1 MNPLIPYIWAAG
13 GVQLLIAASNLLL
26 PSRLRYRENL
36 SKVSP
41 IIRQIFIVHS
51 LYIVLVLGVF
61 SALCFLHAPELAGG
75 GPLGKFLSG
84 CLAVFWLL
92 RIPIQLFYYD
102 PEMKKRNPLA
112 NVALTMAILFLSGI
126 FASAALGGGQ

>member
-1 MNPLIPYIWAAG
+1 MNALVPYIWAAG
-13 GVQLLIAASNLLL
+13 GVQLLIAGANLLL

-41 IIRQIFIVHS
+41 IIRQIFVVHS
-51 LYIVLVLGVF
+51 LYIVLVLLVF

-84 CLAVFWLL
+84 CLALFWSL
-92 RIPIQLFYYD
+92 RVPIQLFWYD
-102 PEMKKRNPLA
+102 PEVKKQNPLA
-112 NVALTMAILFLSGI
+112 NVVMTMALLFLSGI
-126 FASAALGGGQ
+126 FAVAALGAE